1 MPIEQKL
8 AQLEKKIA
16 SLGTL
21 AVAFSGGVDSTFLL
35 AVAVKVL
42 GDRVMAVTALSSSY
56 TDREARQ
63 SVELANLLMA
73 RHMSLPLEQL
83 EIPGFADN
91 PKDRC
96 YLCKKQLFK
105 KIIDLAGQNGIKF
118 VADGS
123 NADDLVDYRPG
134 LKALKELGVIS
145 PLIEAGLRKN
155 EIRALSR
162 QMDLPTWDKPAAAC
176 LFSRFAYGENL
187 TREKLDRVDT
197 AEQYLLNLGFKQ
209 VRVRMHGE
217 LARIEV
223 SPDERHKLLEGNRM
237 DEVSLCLK
245 NLGFQYVTLDLQG
258 YRTGSMNEALE

>member
-1 MPIEQKL
+1 MPIDQKL
-8 AQLEKKIA
+8 AKLEEKIA

-21 AVAFSGGVDSTFLL
+21 AVAFSGGVDSTLLL

-42 GDRVMAVTALSSSY
+42 GDRVLAVTALSSSLP
-56 TDREARQ
+56 DREARQ
-63 SVELANLLMA
+63 SAELAKRLKA
-73 RHMSLPLEQL
+73 RYMSLPLEQL
-83 EIPGFADN
+83 DIPGFADN
-91 PKDRC
+91 PRDRC
-96 YLCKKQLFK
+96 YLCKQDLFR

-134 LKALKELGVIS
+134 LKALKELGIIS

-176 LFSRFAYGENL
+176 LFSRFVYGEKI
-187 TREKLDRVDT
+187 TREKLKMVDA

-209 VRVRMHGE
+209 VRVRMHGD
-217 LARIEV
+217 LARIEIG
-223 SPDERHKLLEGNRM
+223 PDERAVLFQRDRM
-237 DEVSLCLK
+237 DEVSRSLK
-245 NLGFQYVTLDLQG
+245 KMGFRYVTLDLQG
-258 YRTGSMNEALE
+258 YRTGSMNESLE